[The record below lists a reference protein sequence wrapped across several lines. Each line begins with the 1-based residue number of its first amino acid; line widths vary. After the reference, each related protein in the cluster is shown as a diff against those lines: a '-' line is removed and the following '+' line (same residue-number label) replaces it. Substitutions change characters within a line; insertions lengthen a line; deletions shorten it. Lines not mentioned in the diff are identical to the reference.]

1 MAMPRTKT
9 SDESTTRTPKLPRW
23 AEPAAW
29 ATALAGLTVALA
41 VWVPRLADRAAGA
54 PLPAPIRV
62 VLADAPAWLP
72 RDERIAIERTV
83 LRSLGSSP
91 FDQDGLREA
100 MDAVRQCGWHA
111 DVRQVHRTD
120 VDEVV
125 VEGAWAVPFALVC
138 DAAGEHL
145 VDTHGRLLPRQYPA
159 GQGPKLLRIKGVSTP
174 RPASFGQAWPGAEV
188 TAALRMASFF
198 VDRPWR
204 GQVASVDLS
213 TWSKDGTIRLA
224 TDRGCELVWG
234 RAPGDESPA
243 EVPAMQKLGALQ
255 LAFDRSGRIDG
266 GDRTSI
272 DLRGDYTLA
281 R

>member
-1 MAMPRTKT
+1 MTSMAMPRTKT

-41 VWVPRLADRAAGA
+41 VWVPRLADRAADA

-138 DAAGEHL
+138 DGAVIGDGATVRKSIIGIRTVIGPGCNLDRVVHNGSGSYDFGSPSRKEAIPFGVGEYSVIRNAIIDRDSRIGRGVRL
-145 VDTHGRLLPRQYPA
+145 VNERNVQEYQDNHITVRDGIIVVPRHGVVP
-159 GQGPKLLRIKGVSTP
+159 
-174 RPASFGQAWPGAEV
+174 
-188 TAALRMASFF
+188 
-198 VDRPWR
+198 
-204 GQVASVDLS
+204 
-213 TWSKDGTIRLA
+213 DG
-224 TDRGCELVWG
+224 
-234 RAPGDESPA
+234 
-243 EVPAMQKLGALQ
+243 
-255 LAFDRSGRIDG
+255 
-266 GDRTSI
+266 
-272 DLRGDYTLA
+272 YTF
-281 R
+281 

>member
-1 MAMPRTKT
+1 MPRSKT
-9 SDESTTRTPKLPRW
+9 SDDSTPRTWKLPAW
-23 AEPAAW
+23 AEPVAW
-29 ATALAGLTVALA
+29 ATALVGLA
-41 VWVPRLADRAAGA
+41 VSLAIWVPRLADRAGSA

-83 LRSLGSSP
+83 LRSIGSSP

-111 DVRQVHRTD
+111 DVRQVHRAD

-125 VEGAWAVPFALVC
+125 VEGTAPVPFALVC
-138 DAAGEHL
+138 DASGEHL
-145 VDTHGRLLPRQYPA
+145 VDTHGRLLPRHYPA
-159 GQGPKLLRIKGVSTP
+159 GQGPKLLRITGVAAP

-188 TAALRMASFF
+188 TAALRMASLF
-198 VDRPWR
+198 VERPWR
-204 GQVASVDLS
+204 GQVGWGDRA
-213 TWSKDGTIRLA
+213 TGARDGTIR
-224 TDRGCELVWG
+224 RGTARGGGRGGG

>member
-1 MAMPRTKT
+1 MPRQKT
-9 SDESTTRTPKLPRW
+9 SDEAATRTLNLPAW
-23 AEPAAW
+23 AWPAAW
-29 ATALAGLTVALA
+29 ATALGGLAIVLA
-41 VWVPRLADRAAGA
+41 VWVPRLVERTRAAA
-54 PLPAPIRV
+54 LPAPIRV

-83 LRSLGSSP
+83 LRSIGSSP

-111 DVRQVHRTD
+111 DVRQVHRAD

-125 VEGAWAVPFALVC
+125 VEGTWAVPFALVC
-138 DAAGEHL
+138 DATGEHL
-145 VDTHGRLLPRQYPA
+145 VDTHGRLLPRRYPA
-159 GQGPKLLRIKGVSTP
+159 GQGPRLLRINGVAAP
-174 RPASFGQAWPGAEV
+174 RPAAFGQAWPGQEV
-188 TAALRMASFF
+188 TAALRMASLF

-204 GQVASVDLS
+204 GQVASVDVAS
-213 TWSKDGTIRLA
+213 WATDGTIRLA

-234 RAPGDESPA
+234 RVPGDESPA

>member
-1 MAMPRTKT
+1 MPRPKP
-9 SDESTTRTPKLPRW
+9 SADSPSRTLTFPAW

-29 ATALAGLTVALA
+29 ATTIVGLAVALA
-41 VWVPRLADRAAGA
+41 IWVPRLAERARSA

-83 LRSLGSSP
+83 LRSIGSSP

-111 DVRQVHRTD
+111 EVRQVHRAD

-125 VEGAWAVPFALVC
+125 VEGTWAVPFALVC

-145 VDTHGRLLPRQYPA
+145 VDTHGRLLPRHDPA
-159 GQGPKLLRIKGVSTP
+159 GQGPKLLRITGVTAA
-174 RPASFGQAWPGAEV
+174 RPASFGHAWPGPEV
-188 TAALRMASFF
+188 TAALRMASLF

-204 GQVASVDLS
+204 GQVATVDLS
-213 TWSKDGTIRLA
+213 SWRKDGAIRLA

>member
-1 MAMPRTKT
+1 MPRTKT
-9 SDESTTRTPKLPRW
+9 SDESTPRTLKLPAW

-29 ATALAGLTVALA
+29 ATALVGLTVALA
-41 VWVPRLADRAAGA
+41 IWVPRLVDRAAGA

-111 DVRQVHRTD
+111 DVRQVHRAD

-125 VEGAWAVPFALVC
+125 VEGTWAVPFALVC
-138 DAAGEHL
+138 DADGEHL
-145 VDTHGRLLPRQYPA
+145 VDTKGRLLPRTWPA
-159 GQGPKLLRIKGVSTP
+159 GRGPKLLRITGVTMA
-174 RPASFGQAWPGAEV
+174 RPAQLGTVWPGDEV
-188 TAALRMASFF
+188 AAALSMAALV

-204 GQVASVDLS
+204 TQVAAVDLS
-213 TWSKDGTIRLA
+213 NWASDGMLRLRS
-224 TDRGCELVWG
+224 DRGCEIVWG
-234 RAPGDESPA
+234 RAPGKESAA
-243 EVPAMQKLGALQ
+243 EVPASQKLAALQ
-255 LAFDRSGRIDG
+255 LAWEKGKHIDG
-266 GDRTSI
+266 GAHDAL
-272 DLRGDYTLA
+272 DLRGDVTLGH
-281 R
+281 